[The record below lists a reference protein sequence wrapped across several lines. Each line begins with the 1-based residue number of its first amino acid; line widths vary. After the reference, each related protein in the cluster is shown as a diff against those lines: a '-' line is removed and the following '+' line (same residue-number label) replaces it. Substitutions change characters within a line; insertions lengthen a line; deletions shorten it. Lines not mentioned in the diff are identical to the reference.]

1 VVGRLEGKVAI
12 ITGAAQGMGAAHA
25 RRFVAEGAK
34 TVFTDVNAE
43 AGTALAAELG
53 DNALFVKHDVSSEAD
68 WKAVVAAAES
78 RFGPISVLVNN
89 AGILGPGA
97 QAADLE
103 EADFN
108 KVIAIN
114 QTAVFLGTKHAIPS
128 MIKAGGGSIVNIS
141 SISGIVAIYGTPNV
155 AYAAS
160 KFAVRGIT
168 KQVAIEY
175 GGQGIR
181 ANSVHPG
188 YIRTPMMTAAL
199 DEEQIKIASGSVP
212 IKRVGEVEDVS
223 NLVVFLA
230 SDESGFV
237 TGTEHIIDG
246 GLTAL

>member
-1 VVGRLEGKVAI
+1 MARLGGKVAI

-34 TVFTDVNAE
+34 VVITDINRE
-43 AGTALAAELG
+43 AGEGLAAELG
-53 DNALFVKHDVSSEAD
+53 SAAMFHTLDVAND
-68 WKAVVAAAES
+68 AGWVAVVSAARE
-78 RFGPISVLVNN
+78 RFGPVTALVNN
-89 AGILGPGA
+89 AGILGPGKPCA
-97 QAADLE
+97 ELD
-103 EADFN
+103 EADFL
-108 KVIAIN
+108 KVCAIN
-114 QTAVFLGTKHAIPS
+114 QTSVFLGAKHVIPS
-128 MIKAGGGSIVNIS
+128 MIEAGGGSIVNIS

-168 KQVAIEY
+168 KQIAIEY
-175 GGQGIR
+175 GKQGIR

-199 DEEQIKIASGSVP
+199 NEEQIKIASGSVP

>member
-1 VVGRLEGKVAI
+1 MGRLDGKVAI

-25 RRFVAEGAK
+25 RRFAAEGAS
-34 TVFTDVNAE
+34 FALTDVNE
-43 AGTALAAELG
+43 QAGAALAAELG
-53 DNALFVKHDVSSEAD
+53 DRCFFHKLDVGSEGG
-68 WKAVVAAAES
+68 WRAVVEETER
-78 RFGPISVLVNN
+78 RFGPVTVLVNN
-89 AGILGPGA
+89 AGILGPGKPCA
-97 QAADLE
+97 ELE
-103 EADFN
+103 EADFL
-108 KVIAIN
+108 KVCAIN
-114 QTAVFLGTKHAIPS
+114 QTAVFLGTKQVIPS
-128 MIKAGGGSIVNIS
+128 MIRAGGGSIVNVS

-175 GGQGIR
+175 GGQNIR

-230 SDESGFV
+230 SDESSFI
-237 TGTEHIIDG
+237 TGSEHIIDG

>member
-1 VVGRLEGKVAI
+1 MGRLEGKVAI
-12 ITGAAQGMGAAHA
+12 ITGAAQGMGAEHA

-34 TVFTDVNAE
+34 IALTDLNADAGQSLAEKLGDAAFFYPLDVASE
-43 AGTALAAELG
+43 AGW
-53 DNALFVKHDVSSEAD
+53 SE
-68 WKAVVAAAES
+68 VVAATEQ
-78 RFGPISVLVNN
+78 RFGPVTALVNN
-89 AGILGPGA
+89 AGILGPGKPCA
-97 QAADLE
+97 ELE
-103 EADFN
+103 EADFL
-108 KVIAIN
+108 KVCAVN
-114 QTAVFLGTKHAIPS
+114 QTAVFLGTKHVIPS
-128 MIKAGGGSIVNIS
+128 MIRAGGGSIVNVS

-175 GGQGIR
+175 GGENIR

-199 DEEQIKIASGSVP
+199 DDEQIKIASGSVP

-230 SDESGFV
+230 SDESTFI

>member
-1 VVGRLEGKVAI
+1 MGRLTGKVAI

-34 TVFTDVNAE
+34 TVFTDINAD
-43 AGTALAAELG
+43 AGRALAAELG
-53 DNALFVKHDVSSEAD
+53 PDAFFMQHDVAD
-68 WKAVVAAAES
+68 ANAWSDVATTAES
-78 RFGPISVLVNN
+78 RFGPVTTLVNN

-97 QAADLE
+97 LCADLS
-103 EADFN
+103 EADFV
-108 KVIAIN
+108 KVCTIN
-114 QTAVFLGTKHAIPS
+114 LTAVFLGIKHVIPS
-128 MIKAGGGSIVNIS
+128 MLKAGGGSIVNIS

-160 KFAVRGIT
+160 KFAVRGLT

-175 GGQGIR
+175 GAHNIR

-199 DEEQIKIASGSVP
+199 NAEQIEIASGSVP
-212 IKRVGEVEDVS
+212 IKRVGEVDDVAS
-223 NLVVFLA
+223 LVVFLA
-230 SDESGFV
+230 SDEAGFI

>member
-1 VVGRLEGKVAI
+1 MRLEGKVAV
-12 ITGAAQGMGAAHA
+12 ITGGAQGMGAEHA
-25 RRFVAEGAK
+25 RRFVAEGAM
-34 TVFTDVNAE
+34 VAFTDINAE
-43 AGTALAAELG
+43 EGARLEAELG
-53 DNALFVKHDVSSEAD
+53 DGAMFIRHDVTNEDD
-68 WKAVVAAAES
+68 WRSVIEQAEQ
-78 RFGPISVLVNN
+78 RFGPVSVLVNN
-89 AGILGPGA
+89 AGILGPGTKA
-97 QAADLE
+97 TDLAAADF
-103 EADFN
+103 D
-108 KVIAIN
+108 KVCAVN

-128 MIKAGGGSIVNIS
+128 MIRAGGGSIVNVS

-175 GGQGIR
+175 GENNIR

-199 DEEQIKIASGSVP
+199 DEEQIKIASSSVP

-223 NLVVFLA
+223 SLVVFLA
-230 SDESGFV
+230 SDEAGFI
-237 TGTEHIIDG
+237 TGSEYIIDG

>member
-1 VVGRLEGKVAI
+1 MARLGSKVAI

-25 RRFVAEGAK
+25 RRFVTEGAK
-34 TVFTDVNAE
+34 VVITDINRD
-43 AGTALAAELG
+43 AGEALASELG
-53 DNALFVKHDVSSEAD
+53 ERAMFHALDVAD
-68 WKAVVAAAES
+68 DASWAAVVAAGKQQ
-78 RFGPISVLVNN
+78 FGPVTVLVNN
-89 AGILGPGA
+89 AGILGPGKPCA
-97 QAADLE
+97 ELD
-103 EADFN
+103 EADFL
-108 KVIAIN
+108 KVCAIN
-114 QTAVFLGTKHAIPS
+114 QTAVFLGAKHVIPS
-128 MIKAGGGSIVNIS
+128 MIEAGGGSIVNIS

-175 GGQGIR
+175 GKQGIR

-199 DEEQIKIASGSVP
+199 DDEQIKIASGSVP
-212 IKRVGEVEDVS
+212 IGRVGEVEDVS

-230 SDESGFV
+230 SDESTFI

>member
-1 VVGRLEGKVAI
+1 MGRLEGKVAV
-12 ITGAAQGMGAAHA
+12 ITGAAQGMGAEHA

-34 TVFTDVNAE
+34 TIFTDINAE
-43 AGTALAAELG
+43 AGARLEVELG
-53 DNALFVKHDVSSEAD
+53 ENAMFAKHDVGSEAD
-68 WKAVVAAAES
+68 WEAVVKAAGD
-78 RFGPISVLVNN
+78 RFGPVNVLINN
-89 AGILGPGA
+89 AGILGPDSKAG
-97 QAADLE
+97 DLSIE
-103 EADFN
+103 DFE
-108 KVIAIN
+108 KVCRIN
-114 QTAVFLGTKHAIPS
+114 QTAIFLGTKHVIPA
-128 MIKAGGGSIVNIS
+128 MIEAGGGSIVNIS

-175 GGQGIR
+175 GEHNIR

-223 NLVVFLA
+223 NLAVFLA
-230 SDESGFV
+230 SDESGFI
-237 TGTEHIIDG
+237 TGSEYIIDG

>member
-1 VVGRLEGKVAI
+1 MDRLTGKIAV

-34 TVFTDVNAE
+34 TVVTDVNAE
-43 AGTALAAELG
+43 AGASLASELG
-53 DNALFVKHDVSSEAD
+53 EDALFIKHDVSSEAD
-68 WKAVVAAAES
+68 WRAVIAQAEAH
-78 RFGPISVLVNN
+78 FGPVSVLVNN

-97 QAADLE
+97 LAADLE

-114 QTAVFLGTKHAIPS
+114 QTAVFLGIKHVIPS
-128 MIKAGGGSIVNIS
+128 MIKAGGGSIINIS

-175 GGQGIR
+175 GGSNIR

-199 DEEQIKIASGSVP
+199 NEEQIKIASGSVP

-230 SDESGFV
+230 SDESGFI

>member
-1 VVGRLEGKVAI
+1 MARLEGKVAI

-34 TVFTDVNAE
+34 VVITDINRD
-43 AGTALAAELG
+43 AGEALASELG
-53 DNALFVKHDVSSEAD
+53 DAAMFHALDVTDDASWATVVSAA
-68 WKAVVAAAES
+68 KAQ
-78 RFGPISVLVNN
+78 FGSVTALVNN
-89 AGILGPGA
+89 AGILGPGRPCA
-97 QAADLE
+97 ELD
-103 EADFN
+103 EADFL
-108 KVIAIN
+108 KVCAIN
-114 QTAVFLGTKHAIPS
+114 QTAVFLGAKHVIPS
-128 MIKAGGGSIVNIS
+128 MIQAGGGSIVNIS

-175 GGQGIR
+175 GKQGIR

-199 DEEQIKIASGSVP
+199 NDEQIKVASGSVP
-212 IKRVGEVEDVS
+212 IGRVGEVEDVS

-230 SDESGFV
+230 SDESTFI

>member
-1 VVGRLEGKVAI
+1 MGRLEGKVAI
-12 ITGAAQGMGAAHA
+12 ITGAAQGMGAEHA
-25 RRFVAEGAK
+25 RRFVAEDAK
-34 TVFTDVNAE
+34 TVFTDINAD
-43 AGTALAAELG
+43 AGAALEAELG
-53 DNALFVKHDVSSEAD
+53 DGAMFVRHDVGSEAD
-68 WKAVVAAAES
+68 WAAVIKATHE
-78 RFGPISVLVNN
+78 RFGPANVLINN

-97 QAADLE
+97 KAADLSLSDYE
-103 EADFN
+103 
-108 KVIAIN
+108 KVCQIN
-114 QTAVFLGTKHAIPS
+114 QTAIFLGTKHVIPS
-128 MIKAGGGSIVNIS
+128 MIEAGGGSIVNIS

-175 GGQGIR
+175 GEHNIR

-199 DEEQIKIASGSVP
+199 DDEQIKVASGSVP

-223 NLVVFLA
+223 NLAVFLA
-230 SDESGFV
+230 SDESGFI
-237 TGTEHIIDG
+237 TGSEYIIDG

>member
-1 VVGRLEGKVAI
+1 MGRLEGKVAI
-12 ITGAAQGMGAAHA
+12 ITGAAQGMGTAHA

-34 TVFTDVNAE
+34 TVFTDINQA
-43 AGTALAAELG
+43 AGDALAAELG
-53 DNALFVKHDVSSEAD
+53 DNALFLKQDVSSEAE
-68 WKAVVAAAES
+68 WQAVVAETER
-78 RFGPISVLVNN
+78 RFGPVTVLVNN
-89 AGILGPGA
+89 AGILGPVKRC
-97 QAADLE
+97 ADFD

-108 KVIAIN
+108 RVVAIN
-114 QTAVFLGTKHAIPS
+114 QTAVFLGIKHVLPAMLRS
-128 MIKAGGGSIVNIS
+128 GGGSIVNIS
-141 SISGIVAIYGTPNV
+141 SISGIVAIYGTPNI

-175 GGQGIR
+175 GAQGIR
-181 ANSVHPG
+181 ANSIHPG
-188 YIRTPMMTAAL
+188 YIRTPMMTEAL
-199 DEEQIKIASGSVP
+199 DDEQIRIASGSVP
-212 IKRVGEVEDVS
+212 IGRIGEVEDVS

>member
-1 VVGRLEGKVAI
+1 MGRLDGKVAI
-12 ITGAAQGMGAAHA
+12 ITGAAQGMGAAHV

-34 TVFTDVNAE
+34 VVVTDINAE
-43 AGTALAAELG
+43 AGADLVEELG
-53 DNALFVKHDVSSEAD
+53 EAAFFVRQDVASEAG
-68 WKAVVAAAES
+68 WVAVVAEAEA
-78 RFGPISVLVNN
+78 RFGPVSVLINN

-97 QAADLE
+97 LAADLA

-114 QTAVFLGTKHAIPS
+114 QTAVFLGTKHVIPS

-175 GGQGIR
+175 GAHNIR

-199 DEEQIKIASGSVP
+199 TDEQIKIASGSVP
-212 IKRVGEVEDVS
+212 IQRVGEVEDVS
-223 NLVVFLA
+223 NMVVFLA

>member
-1 VVGRLEGKVAI
+1 MARLEGKVAI

-34 TVFTDVNAE
+34 VVFTDLNAE
-43 AGTALAAELG
+43 AGEALEVELG
-53 DNALFVKHDVSSEAD
+53 EAALFVQQDVSQEAD
-68 WKAVVAAAES
+68 WLNVVSQAEG
-78 RFGPISVLVNN
+78 RFGPVSTLVNN
-89 AGILGPGA
+89 AGIIGPVKPA
-97 QAADLE
+97 VDLS
-103 EADFN
+103 EADFL

-114 QTAVFLGTKHAIPS
+114 QTAVFLGIKHAIPS
-128 MIKAGGGSIVNIS
+128 MLKAGGGSIVNIS

-175 GGQGIR
+175 GRQGIR

-199 DEEQIKIASGSVP
+199 DDEQIKIASGSVP
-212 IKRVGEVEDVS
+212 IGRVGEVDDVA

-230 SDESGFV
+230 TDESAFV
-237 TGTEHIIDG
+237 TGAEHIIDG

>member
-1 VVGRLEGKVAI
+1 MARLDGKIAI
-12 ITGAAQGMGAAHA
+12 ITGAAQGMGAEHA

-34 TVFTDVNAE
+34 VVFTDINVDGGKALE
-43 AGTALAAELG
+43 AKLG
-53 DNALFVKHDVSSEAD
+53 ENSLFVRQDVASEAD
-68 WKAVVAAAES
+68 WTSVVSQAEN
-78 RFGPISVLVNN
+78 RFGPVNVLVNN
-89 AGILGPGA
+89 AGIIGPA
-97 QAADLE
+97 KPAAELD
-103 EADFN
+103 EADFL

-114 QTAVFLGTKHAIPS
+114 QTAVFLGIKHAIPS
-128 MIKAGGGSIVNIS
+128 MLKAGGGSIVSIS

-175 GGQGIR
+175 GKQGIR

-188 YIRTPMMTAAL
+188 YVRTPMMTAAL
-199 DEEQIKIASGSVP
+199 DDEQIKIASESVP
-212 IKRVGEVEDVS
+212 IGRVGEVGDVS

-230 SDESGFV
+230 SDESSFV
-237 TGTEHIIDG
+237 TGAEHIIDG

>member
-1 VVGRLEGKVAI
+1 MSRLKGKVAI
-12 ITGAAQGMGAAHA
+12 ITGAGQGMGAEHA
-25 RRFVAEGAK
+25 KRFVREGAK
-34 TVFTDVNAE
+34 AVFTDVNE
-43 AGTALAAELG
+43 AAGAALQAELG
-53 DNALFVKHDVSSEAD
+53 ENALFLRHDVASEAD
-68 WKAVVAAAES
+68 WQQVVRAAES
-78 RFGPISVLVNN
+78 RFGPVTVLVNN

-97 QAADLE
+97 RATDLS
-103 EADFN
+103 EADFL
-108 KVIAIN
+108 KVCAVN
-114 QTAVFLGTKHAIPS
+114 QTAVFLGAKHVIPS

-168 KQVAIEY
+168 KQVAIEF
-175 GGQGIR
+175 GGDNVR

-199 DEEQIKIASGSVP
+199 NEEQIKIASASVP

-230 SDESGFV
+230 SDESRFV
-237 TGTEHIIDG
+237 TGSEYIIDG

>member
-1 VVGRLEGKVAI
+1 MGRLEGKVAI
-12 ITGAAQGMGAAHA
+12 ITGAAQGMGAEHA

-34 TVFTDVNAE
+34 TVFTDINAE
-43 AGTALAAELG
+43 AGAALEAELG
-53 DNALFVKHDVSSEAD
+53 ENAMFVKHDVGSEAE
-68 WKAVVAAAES
+68 WQAVVEATGR
-78 RFGPISVLVNN
+78 RFGPVNVLINN

-97 QAADLE
+97 KAADLSVE
-103 EADFN
+103 DFE
-108 KVIAIN
+108 KVCLIN
-114 QTAVFLGTKHAIPS
+114 QTAIFLGTKHVIPA
-128 MIKAGGGSIVNIS
+128 MIAAGGGSIVNIS

-175 GGQGIR
+175 GENNIR

-199 DEEQIKIASGSVP
+199 DEEQIKIASASVP

-223 NLVVFLA
+223 NLAVFLA
-230 SDESGFV
+230 SDESGFI
-237 TGTEHIIDG
+237 TGSEYIIDG

>member
-1 VVGRLEGKVAI
+1 MARLEGKVAI
-12 ITGAAQGMGAAHA
+12 ITGAAQGMGAEHA
-25 RRFVAEGAK
+25 RRFVREGAK
-34 TVFTDVNAE
+34 TIFTDINEAAGAE
-43 AGTALAAELG
+43 LAAELG
-53 DNALFVKHDVSSEAD
+53 DNALFVRHDVAKEAD
-68 WKAVVAAAES
+68 WADVITQAEA

-89 AGILGPGA
+89 AGILGPGLK
-97 QAADLE
+97 AADLS
-103 EADFN
+103 EADFH
-108 KVIAIN
+108 KVCAIN

-128 MIKAGGGSIVNIS
+128 MIRAGGGAIVNVS

-175 GGQGIR
+175 GEHNIR

-199 DEEQIKIASGSVP
+199 DDDQIKIASGSVP
-212 IKRVGEVEDVS
+212 IKRVGEVDDVS

-230 SDESGFV
+230 SDEASFI
-237 TGTEHIIDG
+237 TGSEYIIDG